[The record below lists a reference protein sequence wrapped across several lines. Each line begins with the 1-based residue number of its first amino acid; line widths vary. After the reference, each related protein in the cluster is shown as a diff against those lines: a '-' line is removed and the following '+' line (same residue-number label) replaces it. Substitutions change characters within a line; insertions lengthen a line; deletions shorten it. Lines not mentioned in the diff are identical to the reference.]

1 MRIDQVFPGLRR
13 DNLRGDFYGGVTA
26 AVVALPLA
34 LAFGV
39 ASGAGPIAG
48 LWGAI
53 LVGFFAALFG
63 GTPSQIS
70 GPTGPITVVMA
81 VIITDYAHDL
91 RLAFTVVMLA
101 GAMQILFGVL
111 KLGRYIAYVPFSV
124 VSGFM
129 SGIGLII
136 IIIQLAPMIGFTTSN
151 DGVVG
156 ALTDLPGL
164 VTDPVFHAVA
174 VGLMAL
180 AIGIFVPHRIRP
192 YAPPALLA
200 LIIGTLTALFFLQD
214 APVLGDIPS
223 GFPDPQIP
231 KISSSELGGM
241 LGSALILAT
250 LGSIDSLLTSLVA
263 DNVTRTHHNSD
274 RELVGQGIGN
284 MFAGFFGA
292 IPGAGATMRTVTNV
306 RAGGR
311 TSVSGVLHAMV
322 LLALVLG
329 LGPLAEDIPTAV
341 LAGILLKVGWDIID
355 WGYLRRVRRAP
366 RDETLVMLTVLVLT
380 VFVDLV
386 TAVGVGVI
394 MASLI
399 SARKLSWQQLSQ
411 LQLYPR
417 RVDAPAVVSSKSQIP
432 SALSESENDLLASAN
447 DEVLLLHMY
456 GPFTYGS
463 AKGMIQMLSGSGEGY
478 KSVVF
483 DFSEVPLIDGS
494 IAMAFEELLR
504 QALETDQNVVISG
517 LGGPAV
523 EILDRM
529 GVLDT
534 IPAEHRVSDRIAALK
549 LAIAKTKPA
558 TERSKH

>member
-274 RELVGQGIGN
+274 RELVGQGVGN

-417 RVDAPAVVSSKSQIP
+417 RVDAAAVVSSKSQIP

>member
-1 MRIDQVFPGLRR
+1 MQLSEIFPGVRR
-13 DNLRGDFYGGVTA
+13 GNLRGDLYGGVTA

-63 GTPSQIS
+63 GTPSQVS

-81 VIITDYAHDL
+81 VIITNYAHDL

-101 GAMQILFGVL
+101 GAIQILFGVL

-136 IIIQLAPMIGFTTSN
+136 IIIQLAPMIGFDTSK
-151 DGVVG
+151 DGVVT
-156 ALTDLPGL
+156 ALADFPDL
-164 VTDPVFHAVA
+164 VTDPVFHALA
-174 VGLMAL
+174 LGLLAL
-180 AIGIFVPHRIRP
+180 AISVFLPHRFRA
-192 YAPPALLA
+192 YAPPALVA
-200 LIIGTLTALFFLQD
+200 LIMGTLAALFLLD
-214 APVLGDIPS
+214 GAPVLGDIPS
-223 GFPDPQIP
+223 GLPEAQIP
-231 KISSSELGGM
+231 KITSGELGGM
-241 LGSALILAT
+241 LGSALILAI

-292 IPGAGATMRTVTNV
+292 IPGAGATMRTMINV

-311 TSVSGVLHAMV
+311 TSISGVLHALV

-329 LGPLAEDIPTAV
+329 LGPLAEDIPSAV

-380 VFVDLV
+380 VFVDLI

-399 SARKLSWQQLSQ
+399 AARKLSWQQLAQ
-411 LQLYPR
+411 LRLYPQQ
-417 RVDAPAVVSSKSQIP
+417 DSEAVSDTGGADH
-432 SALSESENDLLASAN
+432 ALTRAEQDLLESAN
-447 DEVLLLHMY
+447 GDVLLLHLN

-463 AKGMIQMLSGSGEGY
+463 AKGMVQLLTGTGDGY

-494 IAMAFEELLR
+494 IAMAVEELLH
-504 QALETDQNVVISG
+504 QAREAGRTVIVSG

-523 EILDRM
+523 DTLERM
-529 GVLDT
+529 GVLES
-534 IPAEHRVSDRIAALK
+534 IPSEHRVNNRTEALE
-549 LAIAKTKPA
+549 LAIEASKPV
-558 TERSKH
+558 

>member
-1 MRIDQVFPGLRR
+1 MQLSEIFPGIRS
-13 DNLRGDFYGGVTA
+13 DNLRGDLYGGVTA

-39 ASGAGPIAG
+39 ASGVGPIAG

-63 GTPSQIS
+63 GTPSQVS
-70 GPTGPITVVMA
+70 GPTGPVTLVMA

-101 GAMQILFGVL
+101 GAIQILFGVL

-136 IIIQLAPMIGFTTSN
+136 IIIQLAPMIGFDTSK
-151 DGVVG
+151 DGVVT
-156 ALTDLPGL
+156 ALADFPDL
-164 VTDPVFHAVA
+164 VTDPVFHALA
-174 VGLMAL
+174 LGLLAL
-180 AIGIFVPHRIRP
+180 AISVFLPHRFRA
-192 YAPPALLA
+192 YAPPALVA
-200 LIIGTLTALFFLQD
+200 LIMGTLAALFLLD
-214 APVLGDIPS
+214 GAPVLGDIPI
-223 GFPDPQIP
+223 GLPEAQIP
-231 KISSSELGGM
+231 KITSGELGGM
-241 LGSALILAT
+241 LGSALILAI
-250 LGSIDSLLTSLVA
+250 LCSIDSLLTSLVA

-292 IPGAGATMRTVTNV
+292 IPGAGATMRTITNV

-311 TSVSGVLHAMV
+311 TSISGVLHALV
-322 LLALVLG
+322 LLALVMG
-329 LGPLAEDIPTAV
+329 LGPLAEDIPSAV

-380 VFVDLV
+380 VFVDLI

-399 SARKLSWQQLSQ
+399 AARKLSWQQLAQ
-411 LQLYPR
+411 LRLYPQQ
-417 RVDAPAVVSSKSQIP
+417 DDEAVSDTGGADH
-432 SALSESENDLLASAN
+432 ALTRAEQDLLESAN
-447 DEVLLLHMY
+447 GDVLLLHLN

-463 AKGMIQMLSGSGEGY
+463 AKGMVQLLTGTGDGY

-494 IAMAFEELLR
+494 IAMAVEELLH
-504 QALETDQNVVISG
+504 QAREAGQTVIVSG

-523 EILDRM
+523 DMLERM
-529 GVLDT
+529 GVLES
-534 IPAEHRVSDRIAALK
+534 IPSEHQVNNRTEALE
-549 LAIAKTKPA
+549 LAIEASKPM
-558 TERSKH
+558 

>member
-1 MRIDQVFPGLRR
+1 MQLSEIFPGVRR
-13 DNLRGDFYGGVTA
+13 DNLRGDLYGGVTA

-63 GTPSQIS
+63 GTPSQVS

-81 VIITDYAHDL
+81 VIITNYAHDL

-101 GAMQILFGVL
+101 GAIQILFGVL

-136 IIIQLAPMIGFTTSN
+136 IIIQLAPMIGFDTSK
-151 DGVVG
+151 DGVVT
-156 ALTDLPGL
+156 ALADFPDL
-164 VTDPVFHAVA
+164 VTDPVFHALA
-174 VGLMAL
+174 LGLLAL
-180 AIGIFVPHRIRP
+180 AISVFLPHRFRA
-192 YAPPALLA
+192 YAPPALVA
-200 LIIGTLTALFFLQD
+200 LIMGTLAALFLLD
-214 APVLGDIPS
+214 GAPVLGDIPS
-223 GFPDPQIP
+223 GLPEAQIP
-231 KISSSELGGM
+231 KITSGELGGM
-241 LGSALILAT
+241 LGSALILAI

-292 IPGAGATMRTVTNV
+292 IPGAGATMRTMINV

-311 TSVSGVLHAMV
+311 TSISGVFHALV

-329 LGPLAEDIPTAV
+329 LGPLAEDIPSAV

-380 VFVDLV
+380 VFVDLI

-399 SARKLSWQQLSQ
+399 AARKLSWQQLAQ
-411 LQLYPR
+411 LRLYPQQ
-417 RVDAPAVVSSKSQIP
+417 DSEAVADTGGADH
-432 SALSESENDLLASAN
+432 ALTRAEQDLLESAN
-447 DEVLLLHMY
+447 GDVLLLHLN

-463 AKGMIQMLSGSGEGY
+463 AKGMVQLLTGTGDGY

-494 IAMAFEELLR
+494 IAMAVEELMH
-504 QALETDQNVVISG
+504 QAREAGQTVIVSG

-523 EILDRM
+523 DILERM
-529 GVLDT
+529 GVLES
-534 IPAEHRVSDRIAALK
+534 IPSEHRVNNRTEALE
-549 LAIAKTKPA
+549 LAIEA
-558 TERSKH
+558 SKSV

>member
-1 MRIDQVFPGLRR
+1 MQLSEIFPGIRS
-13 DNLRGDFYGGVTA
+13 DNLRGDLYGGVTA

-39 ASGAGPIAG
+39 ASGVGPIAG

-63 GTPSQIS
+63 GTPSQVS
-70 GPTGPITVVMA
+70 GPTGPVTLVMA

-101 GAMQILFGVL
+101 GAIQILFGVL

-136 IIIQLAPMIGFTTSN
+136 IIIQLAPMIGFDTSK
-151 DGVVG
+151 DGVVT
-156 ALTDLPGL
+156 ALADFPDL
-164 VTDPVFHAVA
+164 VTDPVFHALA
-174 VGLMAL
+174 LGLLAL
-180 AIGIFVPHRIRP
+180 AISVFLPHRFRA
-192 YAPPALLA
+192 YAPPALVA
-200 LIIGTLTALFFLQD
+200 LIMGTLAALFLLD
-214 APVLGDIPS
+214 GAPVLGDIPI
-223 GFPDPQIP
+223 GLPEAQIP
-231 KISSSELGGM
+231 KITSGELGGM
-241 LGSALILAT
+241 LGSALILAI

-263 DNVTRTHHNSD
+263 DNVTRAHHNSD

-292 IPGAGATMRTVTNV
+292 IPGAGATMRTITNV

-311 TSVSGVLHAMV
+311 TSISGVLHALV
-322 LLALVLG
+322 LLALVMG
-329 LGPLAEDIPTAV
+329 LGPLAEDIPSAV

-380 VFVDLV
+380 VFVDLI

-399 SARKLSWQQLSQ
+399 AARKLSWQQLAQ
-411 LQLYPR
+411 LRLYPQQ
-417 RVDAPAVVSSKSQIP
+417 DDEAVSDTGGADH
-432 SALSESENDLLASAN
+432 ALTRAEQDLLESAN
-447 DEVLLLHMY
+447 GDVLLLHLN

-463 AKGMIQMLSGSGEGY
+463 AKGMVQLLTGTGDGY

-494 IAMAFEELLR
+494 IAMAVEELLH
-504 QALETDQNVVISG
+504 QAREAGQTVIVSG

-523 EILDRM
+523 DMLERM
-529 GVLDT
+529 GVLES
-534 IPAEHRVSDRIAALK
+534 IPSEHQVNNRTEALE
-549 LAIAKTKPA
+549 LAIEASKPM
-558 TERSKH
+558 

>member
-1 MRIDQVFPGLRR
+1 MQLSEIFPGVRR
-13 DNLRGDFYGGVTA
+13 DNLRGDLYGGVTA

-63 GTPSQIS
+63 GTPSQVS

-81 VIITDYAHDL
+81 VIITNYAHDL

-101 GAMQILFGVL
+101 GAIQILFGVL

-136 IIIQLAPMIGFTTSN
+136 IIIQLAPMIGFDTSK
-151 DGVVG
+151 DGVVT
-156 ALTDLPGL
+156 ALADFPDL
-164 VTDPVFHAVA
+164 VTDPVFHALA
-174 VGLMAL
+174 LGLLAL
-180 AIGIFVPHRIRP
+180 AISVFLPHRFRA
-192 YAPPALLA
+192 YAPPALVA
-200 LIIGTLTALFFLQD
+200 LIMGTLAALFLLD
-214 APVLGDIPS
+214 GAPVLGDIPS
-223 GFPDPQIP
+223 GLPEAQIP
-231 KISSSELGGM
+231 KITSGELGGM
-241 LGSALILAT
+241 LGSALILAI

-292 IPGAGATMRTVTNV
+292 IPGAGATMRTMINV

-311 TSVSGVLHAMV
+311 TSISGVLHALV

-329 LGPLAEDIPTAV
+329 LGPLAEDIPSAV

-380 VFVDLV
+380 VFVDLI

-399 SARKLSWQQLSQ
+399 AARKLSWQQLAQ
-411 LQLYPR
+411 LRLYPQQ
-417 RVDAPAVVSSKSQIP
+417 DSEAVSDTGGADH
-432 SALSESENDLLASAN
+432 ALTRAEQDLLESAN
-447 DEVLLLHMY
+447 GDVLLLHLN

-463 AKGMIQMLSGSGEGY
+463 AKGMVQLLTGTGDGY

-494 IAMAFEELLR
+494 IAMAVEELMH
-504 QALETDQNVVISG
+504 QAREAGQTVIVSG

-523 EILDRM
+523 DILERM
-529 GVLDT
+529 GVLES
-534 IPAEHRVSDRIAALK
+534 IPSEHRVNNRTEALE
-549 LAIAKTKPA
+549 LAIEA
-558 TERSKH
+558 SKSV

>member
-1 MRIDQVFPGLRR
+1 MQLSEIFPGIRS
-13 DNLRGDFYGGVTA
+13 DNLRGDLYGGVTA

-39 ASGAGPIAG
+39 ASGVGPIAG

-63 GTPSQIS
+63 GTPSQVS
-70 GPTGPITVVMA
+70 GPTGPVTLVMA

-101 GAMQILFGVL
+101 GAIQILFGVL

-136 IIIQLAPMIGFTTSN
+136 IIIQLAPMIGFDTSK
-151 DGVVG
+151 DGVVT
-156 ALTDLPGL
+156 ALADFPDL
-164 VTDPVFHAVA
+164 VTDPVFHALA
-174 VGLMAL
+174 LGLLAL
-180 AIGIFVPHRIRP
+180 AISVFLPHRFRA
-192 YAPPALLA
+192 YAPPALVA
-200 LIIGTLTALFFLQD
+200 LIMGTLAALFLLD
-214 APVLGDIPS
+214 GAPVLGDIPI
-223 GFPDPQIP
+223 GLPEAQIP
-231 KISSSELGGM
+231 KITSGELGGM
-241 LGSALILAT
+241 LGSALILAI

-292 IPGAGATMRTVTNV
+292 IPGAGATMRTMINV

-311 TSVSGVLHAMV
+311 TSISGVLHALV

-329 LGPLAEDIPTAV
+329 LGPLAEDIPSAV

-380 VFVDLV
+380 VFVDLI

-399 SARKLSWQQLSQ
+399 AARKLSWQQLAQ
-411 LQLYPR
+411 LRLYPQQ
-417 RVDAPAVVSSKSQIP
+417 DDEAVSDTGGADH
-432 SALSESENDLLASAN
+432 ALTRAEQDLLESAN
-447 DEVLLLHMY
+447 GDVLLLHLN

-463 AKGMIQMLSGSGEGY
+463 AKGMVQLLTGTGDGY

-494 IAMAFEELLR
+494 IAMAVEELLH
-504 QALETDQNVVISG
+504 QAREAGQTVIVSG

-523 EILDRM
+523 DMLERM
-529 GVLDT
+529 GVLES
-534 IPAEHRVSDRIAALK
+534 IPSEHQVNNRTEALE
-549 LAIAKTKPA
+549 LAIEASKPM
-558 TERSKH
+558 

>member
-1 MRIDQVFPGLRR
+1 MQLSEIFPGVRR
-13 DNLRGDFYGGVTA
+13 DNLRGDLYGGVTA

-63 GTPSQIS
+63 GTPSQVS

-81 VIITDYAHDL
+81 VIITNYAHDL

-101 GAMQILFGVL
+101 GAIQILFGVL

-136 IIIQLAPMIGFTTSN
+136 IIIQLAPMIGFDTSK
-151 DGVVG
+151 DGVVT
-156 ALTDLPGL
+156 ALADFPDL
-164 VTDPVFHAVA
+164 VTDPVFHALA
-174 VGLMAL
+174 LGLLAL
-180 AIGIFVPHRIRP
+180 AISVFLPHRFRA
-192 YAPPALLA
+192 YAPPALVA
-200 LIIGTLTALFFLQD
+200 LIMGTLAALFLLD
-214 APVLGDIPS
+214 GAPVLGDIPS
-223 GFPDPQIP
+223 GLPEAQIP
-231 KISSSELGGM
+231 KITSGELGGM
-241 LGSALILAT
+241 LGSALILAI

-292 IPGAGATMRTVTNV
+292 IPGAGATMRTMINV

-311 TSVSGVLHAMV
+311 TSISGVFHALV

-329 LGPLAEDIPTAV
+329 LGPLAEDIPSAV

-380 VFVDLV
+380 VFVDLI

-399 SARKLSWQQLSQ
+399 AARKLSWQQLAQ
-411 LQLYPR
+411 LRLYPQQ
-417 RVDAPAVVSSKSQIP
+417 DSEAVSDTGGADQ
-432 SALSESENDLLASAN
+432 ALTRAEQDLLESAN
-447 DEVLLLHMY
+447 GDVLLLHLN

-463 AKGMIQMLSGSGEGY
+463 AKGMVQLLTGTGDGY

-494 IAMAFEELLR
+494 IAMAVEELMH
-504 QALETDQNVVISG
+504 QAREAGQTVIVSG

-523 EILDRM
+523 DILERM
-529 GVLDT
+529 GVLES
-534 IPAEHRVSDRIAALK
+534 IPSEHRVNNRTEALE
-549 LAIAKTKPA
+549 LAIKA
-558 TERSKH
+558 SQSV

>member
-1 MRIDQVFPGLRR
+1 MQLSEIFPGVRS
-13 DNLRGDFYGGVTA
+13 DNLRGDLYGGVTA

-39 ASGAGPIAG
+39 ASGVGPIAG

-63 GTPSQIS
+63 GTPSQVS
-70 GPTGPITVVMA
+70 GPTGPVTLVMA

-101 GAMQILFGVL
+101 GAIQILFGVL

-136 IIIQLAPMIGFTTSN
+136 IIIQLAPMIGFDTSK
-151 DGVVG
+151 DGVVT
-156 ALTDLPGL
+156 ALADFPDL
-164 VTDPVFHAVA
+164 VTDPVFHALA
-174 VGLMAL
+174 LGLLAL
-180 AIGIFVPHRIRP
+180 AISVFLPHRFRA
-192 YAPPALLA
+192 YAPPALVA
-200 LIIGTLTALFFLQD
+200 LIMGTLAALFLLD
-214 APVLGDIPS
+214 GAPVLGDIPI
-223 GFPDPQIP
+223 GLPEAQIP
-231 KISSSELGGM
+231 KITSGELGGM
-241 LGSALILAT
+241 LGSALILAI

-263 DNVTRTHHNSD
+263 DNVTRAHHNSD

-292 IPGAGATMRTVTNV
+292 IPGAGATMRTITNV

-311 TSVSGVLHAMV
+311 TSISGVLHALV
-322 LLALVLG
+322 LLALVMG
-329 LGPLAEDIPTAV
+329 LGPLAEDIPSAV

-380 VFVDLV
+380 VFVDLI

-399 SARKLSWQQLSQ
+399 AARKLSWQQLAQ
-411 LQLYPR
+411 LRLYPQQ
-417 RVDAPAVVSSKSQIP
+417 DDEAVSDTGGADH
-432 SALSESENDLLASAN
+432 ALTRAEQDLLESAN
-447 DEVLLLHMY
+447 GDVLLLHLN

-463 AKGMIQMLSGSGEGY
+463 AKGMVQLLTGTGDGY

-494 IAMAFEELLR
+494 IAMAVEELLH
-504 QALETDQNVVISG
+504 QAREAGQTVIVSG

-523 EILDRM
+523 DMLERM
-529 GVLDT
+529 GVLES
-534 IPAEHRVSDRIAALK
+534 IPSEHQVNNRTEALE
-549 LAIAKTKPA
+549 LAIEASKPV
-558 TERSKH
+558 

>member
-1 MRIDQVFPGLRR
+1 MQLSEIFPGVRR
-13 DNLRGDFYGGVTA
+13 GNLRGDLYGGVTA

-63 GTPSQIS
+63 GTPSQVS
-70 GPTGPITVVMA
+70 GPTGPVTLVMA

-101 GAMQILFGVL
+101 GAIQILFGVL

-136 IIIQLAPMIGFTTSN
+136 IIIQLAPMIGFDTSK
-151 DGVVG
+151 DGVVT
-156 ALTDLPGL
+156 ALADFPDL
-164 VTDPVFHAVA
+164 VTDPVFHALA
-174 VGLMAL
+174 LGLLAL
-180 AIGIFVPHRIRP
+180 AISVFLPHRFRA
-192 YAPPALLA
+192 YAPPALVA
-200 LIIGTLTALFFLQD
+200 LIMGTLAALFLLD
-214 APVLGDIPS
+214 GAPVLGDIPS
-223 GFPDPQIP
+223 GLPEAQIP
-231 KISSSELGGM
+231 KITSGELGGM
-241 LGSALILAT
+241 LGSALILAI

-292 IPGAGATMRTVTNV
+292 IPGAGATMRTMINV

-311 TSVSGVLHAMV
+311 TSISGVLHALV

-329 LGPLAEDIPTAV
+329 LGPLAEDIPSAV

-380 VFVDLV
+380 VFVDLI

-399 SARKLSWQQLSQ
+399 AARKLSWQQLAQ
-411 LQLYPR
+411 LRLYPQQ
-417 RVDAPAVVSSKSQIP
+417 DSEAVSDTGGADH
-432 SALSESENDLLASAN
+432 ALTRAEQDLLESAN
-447 DEVLLLHMY
+447 GDVLLLHLN

-463 AKGMIQMLSGSGEGY
+463 AKGMVQLLTGTGDGY

-494 IAMAFEELLR
+494 IAMAVEELLH
-504 QALETDQNVVISG
+504 QAREAGRTVIVSG

-523 EILDRM
+523 DTLERM
-529 GVLDT
+529 GVLES
-534 IPAEHRVSDRIAALK
+534 IPSEHRVNNRTEALE
-549 LAIAKTKPA
+549 LAIEASKPV
-558 TERSKH
+558 

>member
-1 MRIDQVFPGLRR
+1 MQLNQIFPGVQRG
-13 DNLRGDFYGGVTA
+13 NLRGDIYGGVTA

-39 ASGAGPIAG
+39 ASGAGAIAG

-63 GTPSQIS
+63 GTPSQVS
-70 GPTGPITVVMA
+70 GPTGPITIVMA
-81 VIITDYAHDL
+81 VIITQYAHDL

-101 GAMQILFGVL
+101 GAMQIAFGVL

-124 VSGFM
+124 ISGFM

-136 IIIQLAPMIGFTTSN
+136 IIIQLAPMIGFDTSK
-151 DGVVG
+151 DGVVA
-156 ALTDLPGL
+156 ALQDLPDL
-164 VTDPVFHAVA
+164 LNDPVFDAAA
-174 VGLMAL
+174 VGLLAL
-180 AIGIFVPHRIRP
+180 AISILLPRRLRT
-192 YAPPALLA
+192 YAPPPLVA
-200 LIIGTLTALFFLQD
+200 LIAGTFVALFFLNG
-214 APVLGDIPS
+214 APVLGDIPRGLPEAQMPTFTS
-223 GFPDPQIP
+223 GEF
-231 KISSSELGGM
+231 GGM
-241 LGSALILAT
+241 LSGALILAI

-274 RELVGQGIGN
+274 RELIGQGIGN

-292 IPGAGATMRTVTNV
+292 IPGAGATMRTMINV

-311 TSVSGVLHAMV
+311 TSLSGALHAVV

-329 LGPLAEDIPTAV
+329 LAPLAEDIPSAV

-355 WGYLRRVRRAP
+355 WKYLRRIRHAP
-366 RDETLVMLTVLVLT
+366 REETLVMLTVLGLT

-386 TAVGVGVI
+386 TAVAVGVI

-399 SARKLSWQQLSQ
+399 SARKLSWHQLSQ
-411 LQLYPR
+411 LHIHPR
-417 RVDAPAVVSSKSQIP
+417 GGAGSENAGSVVSLTQ
-432 SALSESENDLLASAN
+432 AEGDLLASAN
-447 DEVLLLHMY
+447 GEVLLLQLN

-463 AKGMIQMLSGSGEGY
+463 AKGMVQLLTGRGEGY

-483 DFSEVPLIDGS
+483 DFSGTPMIDGS
-494 IAMAFEELLR
+494 IAMAVEELLQ
-504 QALETDQNVVISG
+504 QARDEHQTVIISG

-523 EILDRM
+523 EMLERM
-529 GVLDT
+529 GVLESV
-534 IPAEHRVSDRIAALK
+534 PPKHRVSGRTEALE
-549 LAIAKTKPA
+549 LAIVAVTKS
-558 TERSKH
+558 TL

>member
-1 MRIDQVFPGLRR
+1 MQLSEIFPGIRS
-13 DNLRGDFYGGVTA
+13 DNLRGDLYGGVTA

-39 ASGAGPIAG
+39 ASGVGPIAG

-63 GTPSQIS
+63 GTPSQVS
-70 GPTGPITVVMA
+70 GPTGPVTLVMA

-101 GAMQILFGVL
+101 GAIQILFGVL

-136 IIIQLAPMIGFTTSN
+136 IIIQLAPMIGFDTSK
-151 DGVVG
+151 DGVVT
-156 ALTDLPGL
+156 ALADFPDL
-164 VTDPVFHAVA
+164 VTDPVFHALA
-174 VGLMAL
+174 LGLLAL
-180 AIGIFVPHRIRP
+180 AISVFLPHRFRA
-192 YAPPALLA
+192 YAPPALVA
-200 LIIGTLTALFFLQD
+200 LIMGTLAALFLLD
-214 APVLGDIPS
+214 GAPVLGDIPI
-223 GFPDPQIP
+223 GLPEAQIP
-231 KISSSELGGM
+231 KITSGELGGM
-241 LGSALILAT
+241 LGSALILAI
-250 LGSIDSLLTSLVA
+250 LCSIDSLLTSLVA

-292 IPGAGATMRTVTNV
+292 IPGAGATMRTITNV

-311 TSVSGVLHAMV
+311 TSISGVLHALV
-322 LLALVLG
+322 LLALVMG
-329 LGPLAEDIPTAV
+329 LGPLAEDIPSAV

-380 VFVDLV
+380 VFVDLI

-399 SARKLSWQQLSQ
+399 AARKLSWQQLAQ
-411 LQLYPR
+411 LRLYPQQ
-417 RVDAPAVVSSKSQIP
+417 DDEAVSDTGGADH
-432 SALSESENDLLASAN
+432 ALTRAEQDLLESAN
-447 DEVLLLHMY
+447 GDVLLLHLN

-463 AKGMIQMLSGSGEGY
+463 AKGMVQLLTGTGDGY

-494 IAMAFEELLR
+494 IAMAVEELLH
-504 QALETDQNVVISG
+504 QAREAGQTVIVSG

-523 EILDRM
+523 DMLERM
-529 GVLDT
+529 GVLES
-534 IPAEHRVSDRIAALK
+534 IPSEHQVNNRTEALK
-549 LAIAKTKPA
+549 LAIEASKPM
-558 TERSKH
+558 

>member
-1 MRIDQVFPGLRR
+1 MQLSEIFPGIRS
-13 DNLRGDFYGGVTA
+13 DNLRGDLYGGVTA

-39 ASGAGPIAG
+39 ASGVGPIAG

-63 GTPSQIS
+63 GTPSQVS
-70 GPTGPITVVMA
+70 GPTGPVTLVMA

-101 GAMQILFGVL
+101 GAIQILFGVL

-136 IIIQLAPMIGFTTSN
+136 IIIQLAPMIGFDTSK
-151 DGVVG
+151 DGVVT
-156 ALTDLPGL
+156 ALADFPDL
-164 VTDPVFHAVA
+164 VTDPVFHALA
-174 VGLMAL
+174 LGLLAL
-180 AIGIFVPHRIRP
+180 AISVFLPHRFRA
-192 YAPPALLA
+192 YAPPALVA
-200 LIIGTLTALFFLQD
+200 LIMGTLAALFLLD
-214 APVLGDIPS
+214 GAPVLGDIPI
-223 GFPDPQIP
+223 GLPEAQIP
-231 KISSSELGGM
+231 KITSGELGGM
-241 LGSALILAT
+241 LGSALILAI

-292 IPGAGATMRTVTNV
+292 IPGAGATMRTITNV

-311 TSVSGVLHAMV
+311 TSISGVLHALV
-322 LLALVLG
+322 LLALVMG
-329 LGPLAEDIPTAV
+329 LGPLAEDIPSAV

-380 VFVDLV
+380 VFVDLI

-399 SARKLSWQQLSQ
+399 AARKLSWQQLAQ
-411 LQLYPR
+411 LRLYPQQ
-417 RVDAPAVVSSKSQIP
+417 DDEAVSDTGGADH
-432 SALSESENDLLASAN
+432 ALTRAEQDLLESAN
-447 DEVLLLHMY
+447 GDVLLLHLN

-463 AKGMIQMLSGSGEGY
+463 AKGMVQLLTGTGDGY

-494 IAMAFEELLR
+494 IAMAVEELLH
-504 QALETDQNVVISG
+504 QAREAGQTVIVSG

-523 EILDRM
+523 DMLERM
-529 GVLDT
+529 GVLES
-534 IPAEHRVSDRIAALK
+534 IPSEHQVNNRTKALE
-549 LAIAKTKPA
+549 LAIKASKPV
-558 TERSKH
+558 

>member
-1 MRIDQVFPGLRR
+1 MRIDQVLPGLRR

-274 RELVGQGIGN
+274 RELVGQGVGN

-417 RVDAPAVVSSKSQIP
+417 RVDAAAVASSKSQIP

>member
-1 MRIDQVFPGLRR
+1 MQLSEIFPGVRR
-13 DNLRGDFYGGVTA
+13 DNLRGDLYGGVTA

-63 GTPSQIS
+63 GTPSQVS

-81 VIITDYAHDL
+81 VIITNYAHDL

-101 GAMQILFGVL
+101 GAIQILFGVL

-136 IIIQLAPMIGFTTSN
+136 IIIQLAPMIGFDTSK
-151 DGVVG
+151 DGVVT
-156 ALTDLPGL
+156 ALADFPDL
-164 VTDPVFHAVA
+164 VTDPVFHALA
-174 VGLMAL
+174 LGLLAL
-180 AIGIFVPHRIRP
+180 AISVFLPHRFRA
-192 YAPPALLA
+192 YAPPALVA
-200 LIIGTLTALFFLQD
+200 LIMGTLAALFLLD
-214 APVLGDIPS
+214 GAPVLGDIPS
-223 GFPDPQIP
+223 GLPEAQIP
-231 KISSSELGGM
+231 KITSGELGGM
-241 LGSALILAT
+241 LGSALILAI

-292 IPGAGATMRTVTNV
+292 IPGAGATMRTMINV

-311 TSVSGVLHAMV
+311 TSISGVLHALV

-329 LGPLAEDIPTAV
+329 LGPLAEDIPSAV

-380 VFVDLV
+380 VFVDLI

-399 SARKLSWQQLSQ
+399 AARKLSWQQLAQ
-411 LQLYPR
+411 LRLYPQQ
-417 RVDAPAVVSSKSQIP
+417 DSEAVSDTGGADH
-432 SALSESENDLLASAN
+432 ALTRAEQDLLESAN
-447 DEVLLLHMY
+447 GDVLLLHLN

-463 AKGMIQMLSGSGEGY
+463 AKGMVQLLTGTGDGY

-494 IAMAFEELLR
+494 IAMAVEELLH
-504 QALETDQNVVISG
+504 QAREAGRTVIVSG

-523 EILDRM
+523 DTLERM
-529 GVLDT
+529 GVLES
-534 IPAEHRVSDRIAALK
+534 IPSEHRVNNRTVALE
-549 LAIAKTKPA
+549 LAIEA
-558 TERSKH
+558 SKLV

>member
-1 MRIDQVFPGLRR
+1 MQLSEIFPGIRS
-13 DNLRGDFYGGVTA
+13 DNLRGDLYGGVTA

-39 ASGAGPIAG
+39 ASGVGPIAG

-63 GTPSQIS
+63 GTPSQVS
-70 GPTGPITVVMA
+70 GPTGPVTLVMA

-101 GAMQILFGVL
+101 GAIQILFGVL

-136 IIIQLAPMIGFTTSN
+136 IIIQLAPMIGFDTSK
-151 DGVVG
+151 DGVVT
-156 ALTDLPGL
+156 ALADFPDL
-164 VTDPVFHAVA
+164 VTDPVFHALA
-174 VGLMAL
+174 LGLLAL
-180 AIGIFVPHRIRP
+180 AISVFLPHRFRA
-192 YAPPALLA
+192 YAPPALVA
-200 LIIGTLTALFFLQD
+200 LIMGTLAALFLLD
-214 APVLGDIPS
+214 GAPVLGDIPI
-223 GFPDPQIP
+223 GLPEAQIP
-231 KISSSELGGM
+231 KITSGELGGM
-241 LGSALILAT
+241 LGSALILAI

-292 IPGAGATMRTVTNV
+292 IPGAGATMRTMINV

-311 TSVSGVLHAMV
+311 TSISGVLHALV
-322 LLALVLG
+322 LLALVMG
-329 LGPLAEDIPTAV
+329 LGPLAEDIPSAV

-380 VFVDLV
+380 VFVDLI

-399 SARKLSWQQLSQ
+399 AARKLSWQQLAQ
-411 LQLYPR
+411 LRLYPQQ
-417 RVDAPAVVSSKSQIP
+417 DDEAVSDTGGADH
-432 SALSESENDLLASAN
+432 ALTRAEQDLLESAN
-447 DEVLLLHMY
+447 GDVLLLHLN

-463 AKGMIQMLSGSGEGY
+463 AKGMVQLLTGTGDGY

-494 IAMAFEELLR
+494 IAMAVEELLH
-504 QALETDQNVVISG
+504 QAREAGQTVIVSG

-523 EILDRM
+523 DMLERM
-529 GVLDT
+529 GVLES
-534 IPAEHRVSDRIAALK
+534 IPSEHQVNTRTEALE
-549 LAIAKTKPA
+549 LAIEASKPV
-558 TERSKH
+558 

>member
-1 MRIDQVFPGLRR
+1 MQLSEIFPGVRR
-13 DNLRGDFYGGVTA
+13 DNLRGDLYGGVTA

-63 GTPSQIS
+63 GTPSQVS

-81 VIITDYAHDL
+81 VIITNYAHDL

-101 GAMQILFGVL
+101 GAIQILFGVL

-136 IIIQLAPMIGFTTSN
+136 IIIQLAPMIGFDTSK
-151 DGVVG
+151 DGVVT
-156 ALTDLPGL
+156 ALADFPDL
-164 VTDPVFHAVA
+164 VTDPVFHALA
-174 VGLMAL
+174 LGLLAL
-180 AIGIFVPHRIRP
+180 AISVFLPHRFRA
-192 YAPPALLA
+192 YAPPALVA
-200 LIIGTLTALFFLQD
+200 LIMGTLAALFLLD
-214 APVLGDIPS
+214 GAPVLGDIPS
-223 GFPDPQIP
+223 GLPEAQIP
-231 KISSSELGGM
+231 KITSGELGGM
-241 LGSALILAT
+241 LGSALILAI

-292 IPGAGATMRTVTNV
+292 IPGAGATMRTMINV

-311 TSVSGVLHAMV
+311 TSISGVLHALV

-329 LGPLAEDIPTAV
+329 LGPLAEDIPSAV

-380 VFVDLV
+380 VFVDLI

-399 SARKLSWQQLSQ
+399 AARKLSWQQLAQ
-411 LQLYPR
+411 LRLYPQQ
-417 RVDAPAVVSSKSQIP
+417 DSEAVSDTGGADH
-432 SALSESENDLLASAN
+432 ALTRAEQDLLESAN
-447 DEVLLLHMY
+447 GDVLLLHLN

-463 AKGMIQMLSGSGEGY
+463 AKGMVQLLTGTGDGY

-494 IAMAFEELLR
+494 IAMAVEELLHQSR
-504 QALETDQNVVISG
+504 EAGRTVIVSG

-523 EILDRM
+523 DTLERM
-529 GVLDT
+529 GVLES
-534 IPAEHRVSDRIAALK
+534 IPSEHRVNNRTEALE
-549 LAIAKTKPA
+549 LAIEASKPV
-558 TERSKH
+558 

>member
-1 MRIDQVFPGLRR
+1 MQLSEIFPGVRR
-13 DNLRGDFYGGVTA
+13 GNLRGDLYGGVTA

-63 GTPSQIS
+63 GTPSQVS

-81 VIITDYAHDL
+81 VIITNYAHDL

-101 GAMQILFGVL
+101 GAIQILFGVL

-136 IIIQLAPMIGFTTSN
+136 IIIQLAPMIGFDTSK
-151 DGVVG
+151 DGVVT
-156 ALTDLPGL
+156 ALADFPDL
-164 VTDPVFHAVA
+164 VTDPVFHALA
-174 VGLMAL
+174 LGLLAL
-180 AIGIFVPHRIRP
+180 AISVFLPHRFRA
-192 YAPPALLA
+192 YAPPALVA
-200 LIIGTLTALFFLQD
+200 LIMGTLAALFLLD
-214 APVLGDIPS
+214 GAPVLGDIPS
-223 GFPDPQIP
+223 GLPEAQIP
-231 KISSSELGGM
+231 KITSGELGGM
-241 LGSALILAT
+241 LGSALILAI

-292 IPGAGATMRTVTNV
+292 IPGAGATMRTMINV

-311 TSVSGVLHAMV
+311 TSISGVFHALV

-329 LGPLAEDIPTAV
+329 LGPLAEDIPSAV

-380 VFVDLV
+380 VFVDLI

-399 SARKLSWQQLSQ
+399 AARKLSWQQLAQ
-411 LQLYPR
+411 LRLYPQQ
-417 RVDAPAVVSSKSQIP
+417 DSEAVSDTGGADH
-432 SALSESENDLLASAN
+432 ALTRAEQDLLESAN
-447 DEVLLLHMY
+447 GDVLLLHLN

-463 AKGMIQMLSGSGEGY
+463 AKGMVQLLTGTGDGY

-494 IAMAFEELLR
+494 IAMAVEELMH
-504 QALETDQNVVISG
+504 QAREAGQTVIVSG

-523 EILDRM
+523 DILERM
-529 GVLDT
+529 GVLES
-534 IPAEHRVSDRIAALK
+534 IPSEHRVNNRTEALE
-549 LAIAKTKPA
+549 LAIEASKPV
-558 TERSKH
+558 

>member
-1 MRIDQVFPGLRR
+1 MQLSEIFPGIRS
-13 DNLRGDFYGGVTA
+13 DNLRGDLYGGVTA

-39 ASGAGPIAG
+39 ASGVGPIAG

-63 GTPSQIS
+63 GTPSQVS
-70 GPTGPITVVMA
+70 GPTGPVTLVMA

-101 GAMQILFGVL
+101 GAIQILFGVL

-136 IIIQLAPMIGFTTSN
+136 IIIQLAPMIGFDTSK
-151 DGVVG
+151 DGVVT
-156 ALTDLPGL
+156 ALADFPDL
-164 VTDPVFHAVA
+164 VTDPVFHALA
-174 VGLMAL
+174 LGLLAL
-180 AIGIFVPHRIRP
+180 AISVFLPHRFRA
-192 YAPPALLA
+192 YAPPALVA
-200 LIIGTLTALFFLQD
+200 LIMGTLAALFLLD
-214 APVLGDIPS
+214 GAPVLGDIPI
-223 GFPDPQIP
+223 GLPEAQIP
-231 KISSSELGGM
+231 KITSGELGGM
-241 LGSALILAT
+241 LGSALILAI

-292 IPGAGATMRTVTNV
+292 IPGAGATMRTITNV

-311 TSVSGVLHAMV
+311 TSISGVLHALV
-322 LLALVLG
+322 LLALVMG
-329 LGPLAEDIPTAV
+329 LGPLAEDIPSAV

-380 VFVDLV
+380 VFVDLI

-399 SARKLSWQQLSQ
+399 AARKLSWQQLAQ
-411 LQLYPR
+411 LRLYPQQ
-417 RVDAPAVVSSKSQIP
+417 DDEAVSDTGGADH
-432 SALSESENDLLASAN
+432 ALTRAEQDLLESAN
-447 DEVLLLHMY
+447 GDVLLLHLN

-463 AKGMIQMLSGSGEGY
+463 AKGMVQLLTGTGDGY

-494 IAMAFEELLR
+494 IAMAVEELLH
-504 QALETDQNVVISG
+504 QAREAGQTVIVSG

-523 EILDRM
+523 DMLERM
-529 GVLDT
+529 GVLES
-534 IPAEHRVSDRIAALK
+534 IPSEHQVNNRTEALE
-549 LAIAKTKPA
+549 LAIEASKPM
-558 TERSKH
+558 

>member
-1 MRIDQVFPGLRR
+1 
-13 DNLRGDFYGGVTA
+13 
-26 AVVALPLA
+26 
-34 LAFGV
+34 
-39 ASGAGPIAG
+39 
-48 LWGAI
+48 
-53 LVGFFAALFG
+53 
-63 GTPSQIS
+63 
-70 GPTGPITVVMA
+70 MA

-200 LIIGTLTALFFLQD
+200 LIIGTLAALFFLQD

-274 RELVGQGIGN
+274 RELVGQGVGN

-292 IPGAGATMRTVTNV
+292 CLLY
-306 RAGGR
+306 
-311 TSVSGVLHAMV
+311 TSPS
-322 LLALVLG
+322 
-329 LGPLAEDIPTAV
+329 
-341 LAGILLKVGWDIID
+341 
-355 WGYLRRVRRAP
+355 P
-366 RDETLVMLTVLVLT
+366 RD
-380 VFVDLV
+380 
-386 TAVGVGVI
+386 
-394 MASLI
+394 
-399 SARKLSWQQLSQ
+399 
-411 LQLYPR
+411 
-417 RVDAPAVVSSKSQIP
+417 
-432 SALSESENDLLASAN
+432 
-447 DEVLLLHMY
+447 
-456 GPFTYGS
+456 
-463 AKGMIQMLSGSGEGY
+463 
-478 KSVVF
+478 
-483 DFSEVPLIDGS
+483 
-494 IAMAFEELLR
+494 
-504 QALETDQNVVISG
+504 
-517 LGGPAV
+517 
-523 EILDRM
+523 
-529 GVLDT
+529 
-534 IPAEHRVSDRIAALK
+534 
-549 LAIAKTKPA
+549 
-558 TERSKH
+558 

>member
-1 MRIDQVFPGLRR
+1 MQLSEIFPGIRS
-13 DNLRGDFYGGVTA
+13 DNLRGDLYGGVTA

-39 ASGAGPIAG
+39 ASGVGPIAG

-63 GTPSQIS
+63 GTPSQVS
-70 GPTGPITVVMA
+70 GPTGPVTLVMA

-101 GAMQILFGVL
+101 GAIQILFGVL

-136 IIIQLAPMIGFTTSN
+136 IIIQLAPMIGFDTSK
-151 DGVVG
+151 DGVVT
-156 ALTDLPGL
+156 ALADFPDL
-164 VTDPVFHAVA
+164 VTDPVFHALA
-174 VGLMAL
+174 LGLLAL
-180 AIGIFVPHRIRP
+180 AISVFLPHRFRA
-192 YAPPALLA
+192 YAPPALVA
-200 LIIGTLTALFFLQD
+200 LIMGTLAALFLLD
-214 APVLGDIPS
+214 GAPVLGDIPI
-223 GFPDPQIP
+223 GLPEAQIP
-231 KISSSELGGM
+231 KITSGELGGM
-241 LGSALILAT
+241 LGSALILAI

-292 IPGAGATMRTVTNV
+292 IPGAGATMRTITNV

-311 TSVSGVLHAMV
+311 TSISGVLHALV
-322 LLALVLG
+322 LLALVMG
-329 LGPLAEDIPTAV
+329 LGPLAEDIPSAV

-380 VFVDLV
+380 VFVDLI

-399 SARKLSWQQLSQ
+399 AARKLSWQQLAQ
-411 LQLYPR
+411 LRLYPQQ
-417 RVDAPAVVSSKSQIP
+417 DDEAVSDTGGADH
-432 SALSESENDLLASAN
+432 ALTRAEQDLLESAN
-447 DEVLLLHMY
+447 GDVLLLHLN

-463 AKGMIQMLSGSGEGY
+463 AKGMVQLLTGTGDGY

-494 IAMAFEELLR
+494 IAMAVEELLH
-504 QALETDQNVVISG
+504 QAREAGQTVIVSG

-523 EILDRM
+523 DMLERM
-529 GVLDT
+529 GVLES
-534 IPAEHRVSDRIAALK
+534 IPSEHLVNNRTEALE
-549 LAIAKTKPA
+549 LAIEASKPV
-558 TERSKH
+558 

>member
-180 AIGIFVPHRIRP
+180 AIGIFVPYRIRP

-274 RELVGQGIGN
+274 RELVGQGVGN

>member
-1 MRIDQVFPGLRR
+1 MQLSEIFPGIRS
-13 DNLRGDFYGGVTA
+13 DNLRGDLYGGVTA

-39 ASGAGPIAG
+39 ASGVGPIAG

-63 GTPSQIS
+63 GTPSQVS
-70 GPTGPITVVMA
+70 GPTGPVTLVMA

-101 GAMQILFGVL
+101 GAIQILFGVL

-136 IIIQLAPMIGFTTSN
+136 IIIQLAPMIGFDTSK
-151 DGVVG
+151 DGVVT
-156 ALTDLPGL
+156 ALADFPDL
-164 VTDPVFHAVA
+164 VTDPVFHALA
-174 VGLMAL
+174 LGLLAL
-180 AIGIFVPHRIRP
+180 AISVFLPHRFRA
-192 YAPPALLA
+192 YAPPALVA
-200 LIIGTLTALFFLQD
+200 LIMGTLAALFLLD
-214 APVLGDIPS
+214 GAPVLGDIPI
-223 GFPDPQIP
+223 GLPEAQIP
-231 KISSSELGGM
+231 KITSGELGGM
-241 LGSALILAT
+241 LGSALILAI
-250 LGSIDSLLTSLVA
+250 LCSIDSLLTSLVA
-263 DNVTRTHHNSD
+263 DNVTRAHHNSD

-292 IPGAGATMRTVTNV
+292 IPGAGATMRTITNV

-311 TSVSGVLHAMV
+311 TSISGVLHALV
-322 LLALVLG
+322 LLALVMG
-329 LGPLAEDIPTAV
+329 LGPLAEDIPSAV

-380 VFVDLV
+380 VFVDLI

-399 SARKLSWQQLSQ
+399 AARKLSWQQLAQ
-411 LQLYPR
+411 LRLYPQQ
-417 RVDAPAVVSSKSQIP
+417 DDEAVSDTGGADH
-432 SALSESENDLLASAN
+432 ALTRAEQDLLESAN
-447 DEVLLLHMY
+447 GDVLLLHLN

-463 AKGMIQMLSGSGEGY
+463 AKGMVQLLTGTGDGY

-494 IAMAFEELLR
+494 IAMAVEELLH
-504 QALETDQNVVISG
+504 QAREAGQTVIVSG

-523 EILDRM
+523 DMLERM
-529 GVLDT
+529 GVLES
-534 IPAEHRVSDRIAALK
+534 IPSEHQVNNRTEALK
-549 LAIAKTKPA
+549 LAIEASKPM
-558 TERSKH
+558 

>member
-1 MRIDQVFPGLRR
+1 MQLSEVFPGVRR
-13 DNLRGDFYGGVTA
+13 DNLRGDLYGGVTA

-63 GTPSQIS
+63 GTPSQVS

-91 RLAFTVVMLA
+91 RLAFTVVMMA
-101 GAMQILFGVL
+101 GALQILFGVL

-136 IIIQLAPMIGFTTSN
+136 IIIQLAPMIGFDTSK
-151 DGVVG
+151 DGVVT
-156 ALTDLPGL
+156 ALADLPDL
-164 VTDPVFHAVA
+164 VTDPVFHALA
-174 VGLMAL
+174 VGLLAL
-180 AIGIFVPHRIRP
+180 AISVFLPHRIRP
-192 YAPPALLA
+192 YAPPALVA
-200 LIIGTLTALFFLQD
+200 LIVGTLAALFLLGD

-223 GFPDPQIP
+223 GLPEAQFP
-231 KISSSELGGM
+231 KITSTELGGM
-241 LGSALILAT
+241 LGSALILAI

-292 IPGAGATMRTVTNV
+292 IPGAGATMRTMVNV

-311 TSVSGVLHAMV
+311 TSISGALHAVV

-329 LGPLAEDIPTAV
+329 LGPLAEDIPAAV

-355 WGYLRRVRRAP
+355 WGYLRRVRHAP

-380 VFVDLV
+380 AFVDLV

-411 LQLYPR
+411 LRLYPQR
-417 RVDAPAVVSSKSQIP
+417 ADDEATSDVRHPGYSLTQA
-432 SALSESENDLLASAN
+432 ENDLLASAN
-447 DEVLLLHMY
+447 GDVLLLLLN

-463 AKGMIQMLSGSGEGY
+463 AKGMVQLLTGSGEGY

-494 IAMAFEELLR
+494 IAMAVEELLH
-504 QALETDQNVVISG
+504 QAREAEQTVVISG

-523 EILDRM
+523 EVLESM
-529 GVLDT
+529 GVLES
-534 IPAEHRVSDRIAALK
+534 IPPEHRVADRTAALE
-549 LAIAKTKPA
+549 LAIAAAKP
-558 TERSKH
+558 SP

>member
-1 MRIDQVFPGLRR
+1 MQLSEIFPGIRS
-13 DNLRGDFYGGVTA
+13 DNLRGDLYGGVTA

-39 ASGAGPIAG
+39 ASGVGPIAG

-63 GTPSQIS
+63 GTPSQVS
-70 GPTGPITVVMA
+70 GPTGPVTLVMA

-101 GAMQILFGVL
+101 GAIQILFGVL

-136 IIIQLAPMIGFTTSN
+136 IIIQLAPMIGFDTSK
-151 DGVVG
+151 DGVVT
-156 ALTDLPGL
+156 ALADFPDL
-164 VTDPVFHAVA
+164 VTDPVFHALA
-174 VGLMAL
+174 LGLLAL
-180 AIGIFVPHRIRP
+180 AISVFLPHRFRA
-192 YAPPALLA
+192 YAPPALVA
-200 LIIGTLTALFFLQD
+200 LIMGTLAALFLLD
-214 APVLGDIPS
+214 GAPVLGDIPI
-223 GFPDPQIP
+223 GLPEAQIP
-231 KISSSELGGM
+231 KITSGELGGM
-241 LGSALILAT
+241 LGSALILAI

-292 IPGAGATMRTVTNV
+292 IPGAGATMRTMINV

-311 TSVSGVLHAMV
+311 TSISGVLHALV
-322 LLALVLG
+322 LLALVMG
-329 LGPLAEDIPTAV
+329 LGPLAEDIPSAV

-380 VFVDLV
+380 VFVDLI

-399 SARKLSWQQLSQ
+399 AARKLSWQQLAQ
-411 LQLYPR
+411 LRLYPQQ
-417 RVDAPAVVSSKSQIP
+417 DDEAVSDTGGADH
-432 SALSESENDLLASAN
+432 ALTRAEQDLLESAN
-447 DEVLLLHMY
+447 GDVLLLHLN

-463 AKGMIQMLSGSGEGY
+463 AKGMVQLLTGTGDGY

-494 IAMAFEELLR
+494 IAMAVEELLH
-504 QALETDQNVVISG
+504 QAREAGQTVIVSG

-523 EILDRM
+523 DMLERM
-529 GVLDT
+529 GVLES
-534 IPAEHRVSDRIAALK
+534 IPSEHQVNNRTEALE
-549 LAIAKTKPA
+549 LAIEASKPM
-558 TERSKH
+558 

>member
-1 MRIDQVFPGLRR
+1 MQLSEIFPGVRR
-13 DNLRGDFYGGVTA
+13 DNLRGDLYGGVTA

-63 GTPSQIS
+63 GTPSQVS
-70 GPTGPITVVMA
+70 GPTGPITIVMA

-101 GAMQILFGVL
+101 GAIQILFGVL

-136 IIIQLAPMIGFTTSN
+136 IIIQLAPMIGFDTSK
-151 DGVVG
+151 DGVVT
-156 ALTDLPGL
+156 ALADFPDL
-164 VTDPVFHAVA
+164 VTDPVFHALA
-174 VGLMAL
+174 LGLLAL
-180 AIGIFVPHRIRP
+180 AISVFLPHRFRA
-192 YAPPALLA
+192 YAPPALVA
-200 LIIGTLTALFFLQD
+200 LIMGTLAAVFLLD
-214 APVLGDIPS
+214 GAPVLGDIPS
-223 GFPDPQIP
+223 GLPEAQIP
-231 KISSSELGGM
+231 KITSGELGGM
-241 LGSALILAT
+241 LGSALILAI

-292 IPGAGATMRTVTNV
+292 IPGAGATMRTMINV

-311 TSVSGVLHAMV
+311 TSISGVLHALV

-329 LGPLAEDIPTAV
+329 LGPLAEDIPSAV

-380 VFVDLV
+380 VFVDLI

-399 SARKLSWQQLSQ
+399 AARKLSWQQLAQ
-411 LQLYPR
+411 LRLYPQQ
-417 RVDAPAVVSSKSQIP
+417 DSEAVSDTGGADH
-432 SALSESENDLLASAN
+432 ALTRAEQDLLESAN
-447 DEVLLLHMY
+447 GDVLLLHLN

-463 AKGMIQMLSGSGEGY
+463 AKGMVQLLTGTGDGY

-494 IAMAFEELLR
+494 IAMAVEELLH
-504 QALETDQNVVISG
+504 QAREAGRTVIVSG

-523 EILDRM
+523 DTLERM
-529 GVLDT
+529 GVLES
-534 IPAEHRVSDRIAALK
+534 IPSEHRVNNRTEALE
-549 LAIAKTKPA
+549 LAIEASKPV
-558 TERSKH
+558 

>member
-1 MRIDQVFPGLRR
+1 MQLSEIFPGVRR
-13 DNLRGDFYGGVTA
+13 DNLRGDLYGGVTA

-63 GTPSQIS
+63 GTPSQVS

-81 VIITDYAHDL
+81 VIITNYAHDL

-101 GAMQILFGVL
+101 GAIQILFGVL

-136 IIIQLAPMIGFTTSN
+136 IIIQLAPMIGFDTSK
-151 DGVVG
+151 DGVVT
-156 ALTDLPGL
+156 ALADFPDL
-164 VTDPVFHAVA
+164 VTDPVFHALA
-174 VGLMAL
+174 LGLLAL
-180 AIGIFVPHRIRP
+180 AISVFLPHRFRA
-192 YAPPALLA
+192 YAPPALVA
-200 LIIGTLTALFFLQD
+200 LIMGTLAALFLLD
-214 APVLGDIPS
+214 GAPVLGDIPS
-223 GFPDPQIP
+223 GLPEAQIP
-231 KISSSELGGM
+231 KITSGELGGM
-241 LGSALILAT
+241 LGSALILAI

-292 IPGAGATMRTVTNV
+292 IPGAGATMRTMINV

-311 TSVSGVLHAMV
+311 TSISGVLHALV

-329 LGPLAEDIPTAV
+329 LGPLAEDIPSAV

-380 VFVDLV
+380 VFVDLI

-399 SARKLSWQQLSQ
+399 AARKLSWQQLAQ
-411 LQLYPR
+411 LRLYPQQ
-417 RVDAPAVVSSKSQIP
+417 DSEAVSDTGGADH
-432 SALSESENDLLASAN
+432 ALTRAEQDLLESAN
-447 DEVLLLHMY
+447 GDVLLLHLN

-463 AKGMIQMLSGSGEGY
+463 AKGMVQLLTGTGDGY

-494 IAMAFEELLR
+494 IAMAVEELLH
-504 QALETDQNVVISG
+504 QAREAGRTVIVSG

-523 EILDRM
+523 DTLERM
-529 GVLDT
+529 GVLES
-534 IPAEHRVSDRIAALK
+534 IPSEHRVNNRTEALE
-549 LAIAKTKPA
+549 LAIEASKPV
-558 TERSKH
+558 

>member
-1 MRIDQVFPGLRR
+1 MQLSEIFPGVRS
-13 DNLRGDFYGGVTA
+13 DNLRGDLYGGVTA

-39 ASGAGPIAG
+39 ASGVGPIAG

-63 GTPSQIS
+63 GTPSQVS
-70 GPTGPITVVMA
+70 GPTGPVTLVMA

-101 GAMQILFGVL
+101 GAIQILFGVL

-136 IIIQLAPMIGFTTSN
+136 IIIQLAPMIGFDTSK
-151 DGVVG
+151 DGVVT
-156 ALTDLPGL
+156 ALADFPDL
-164 VTDPVFHAVA
+164 VTDPVFHALA
-174 VGLMAL
+174 LGLLAL
-180 AIGIFVPHRIRP
+180 AISVFLPHRFRA
-192 YAPPALLA
+192 YAPPALVA
-200 LIIGTLTALFFLQD
+200 LIMGTLAALFLLD
-214 APVLGDIPS
+214 GAPVLGDIPI
-223 GFPDPQIP
+223 GLPEAQIP
-231 KISSSELGGM
+231 KITSGELGGM
-241 LGSALILAT
+241 LGSALILAI

-292 IPGAGATMRTVTNV
+292 IPGAGATMRTITNV

-311 TSVSGVLHAMV
+311 TSISGVLHALV
-322 LLALVLG
+322 LLALVMG
-329 LGPLAEDIPTAV
+329 LGPLAEDIPSAV

-380 VFVDLV
+380 VFVDLI

-399 SARKLSWQQLSQ
+399 AARKLSWQQLAQ
-411 LQLYPR
+411 LRLYPQQ
-417 RVDAPAVVSSKSQIP
+417 DDEAVSDTGGADH
-432 SALSESENDLLASAN
+432 ALTRAEQDLLESAN
-447 DEVLLLHMY
+447 GDVLLLHLN

-463 AKGMIQMLSGSGEGY
+463 AKGMVQLLTGTGDGY

-494 IAMAFEELLR
+494 IAMAVEELLH
-504 QALETDQNVVISG
+504 QAREAGQTVIVSG

-523 EILDRM
+523 DMLERM
-529 GVLDT
+529 GVLES
-534 IPAEHRVSDRIAALK
+534 IPSEHQVNNRTEALE
-549 LAIAKTKPA
+549 LAIEASKPM
-558 TERSKH
+558 

>member
-1 MRIDQVFPGLRR
+1 MQLSEIFPGIRS
-13 DNLRGDFYGGVTA
+13 DNLRGDLYGGVTA

-39 ASGAGPIAG
+39 ASGVGPIAG

-63 GTPSQIS
+63 GTPSQVS
-70 GPTGPITVVMA
+70 GPTGPVTLVMA

-101 GAMQILFGVL
+101 GAIQILFGVL

-136 IIIQLAPMIGFTTSN
+136 IIIQLAPMIGFDTSK
-151 DGVVG
+151 DGVVT
-156 ALTDLPGL
+156 ALADFPDL
-164 VTDPVFHAVA
+164 VTDPVFHALA
-174 VGLMAL
+174 LGLLAL
-180 AIGIFVPHRIRP
+180 AISVFLPHRFRA
-192 YAPPALLA
+192 YAPPALVA
-200 LIIGTLTALFFLQD
+200 LIMGTLAALFLLD
-214 APVLGDIPS
+214 GAPVLGDIPI
-223 GFPDPQIP
+223 GLPEAQIP
-231 KISSSELGGM
+231 KITSGELGGM
-241 LGSALILAT
+241 LGSALILAI
-250 LGSIDSLLTSLVA
+250 LCSIDSLLTSLVA
-263 DNVTRTHHNSD
+263 DNVTRAHHNSD

-292 IPGAGATMRTVTNV
+292 IPGAGATMRTITNV

-311 TSVSGVLHAMV
+311 TSISGVLHALV
-322 LLALVLG
+322 LLALVMG
-329 LGPLAEDIPTAV
+329 LGPLAEDIPSAV

-380 VFVDLV
+380 VFVDLI

-399 SARKLSWQQLSQ
+399 AARKLSWQQLAQ
-411 LQLYPR
+411 LRLYPQQ
-417 RVDAPAVVSSKSQIP
+417 DDEAVSDTGGADH
-432 SALSESENDLLASAN
+432 ALTRAEQDLLESAN
-447 DEVLLLHMY
+447 GDVLLLHLN

-463 AKGMIQMLSGSGEGY
+463 AKGMVQLLTGTGDGY

-494 IAMAFEELLR
+494 IAMAVEELLH
-504 QALETDQNVVISG
+504 QAREAGQTVIVSG

-523 EILDRM
+523 DMLERM
-529 GVLDT
+529 GVLES
-534 IPAEHRVSDRIAALK
+534 IPSEHQVNNRTEALE
-549 LAIAKTKPA
+549 LAIEASKPM
-558 TERSKH
+558 

>member
-180 AIGIFVPHRIRP
+180 AIGIFVPYRIRP

-274 RELVGQGIGN
+274 RELVGQGVGN

-417 RVDAPAVVSSKSQIP
+417 RVDATAVVSSKSQIP

-558 TERSKH
+558 TERLKH

>member
-1 MRIDQVFPGLRR
+1 MQLSEIFPGVRR
-13 DNLRGDFYGGVTA
+13 DNLRGDLYGGVTA

-63 GTPSQIS
+63 GTPSQVS

-81 VIITDYAHDL
+81 VIITNYAHDL

-101 GAMQILFGVL
+101 GAIQILFGVL

-136 IIIQLAPMIGFTTSN
+136 IIIQLAPMIGFDTSK
-151 DGVVG
+151 DGVVT
-156 ALTDLPGL
+156 ALADFPDL
-164 VTDPVFHAVA
+164 VTDPVFHALA
-174 VGLMAL
+174 LGLLAL
-180 AIGIFVPHRIRP
+180 AISVFLPHRFRA
-192 YAPPALLA
+192 YAPPALVA
-200 LIIGTLTALFFLQD
+200 LIMGTLAALFLLD
-214 APVLGDIPS
+214 GAPVLGDIPS
-223 GFPDPQIP
+223 GLPEAQIP
-231 KISSSELGGM
+231 KITSGELGGM
-241 LGSALILAT
+241 LGSALILAI

-292 IPGAGATMRTVTNV
+292 IPGAGATMRTMINV

-311 TSVSGVLHAMV
+311 TSISGVLHALV

-329 LGPLAEDIPTAV
+329 LGPLAEDIPSAV

-380 VFVDLV
+380 VFVDLI

-399 SARKLSWQQLSQ
+399 AARKLSWQQLAQ
-411 LQLYPR
+411 LRLYPQQ
-417 RVDAPAVVSSKSQIP
+417 DSKAVSDTGGADH
-432 SALSESENDLLASAN
+432 ALTRAEQDLLESAN
-447 DEVLLLHMY
+447 GDVLLLHLN

-463 AKGMIQMLSGSGEGY
+463 AKGMVQLLTGTGDGY

-494 IAMAFEELLR
+494 IAMAVEELLH
-504 QALETDQNVVISG
+504 QAREAGRTVIVSG

-523 EILDRM
+523 DTLERM
-529 GVLDT
+529 GVLES
-534 IPAEHRVSDRIAALK
+534 IPSEHRVNNRTEALE
-549 LAIAKTKPA
+549 LAIEASKPV
-558 TERSKH
+558 

>member
-1 MRIDQVFPGLRR
+1 MQLSEIFPGVRR
-13 DNLRGDFYGGVTA
+13 GNLRGDLYGGVTA

-63 GTPSQIS
+63 GTPSQVS
-70 GPTGPITVVMA
+70 GPTGPITIVMA

-101 GAMQILFGVL
+101 GAIQILFGVL

-136 IIIQLAPMIGFTTSN
+136 IIIQLAPMIGFDTSK
-151 DGVVG
+151 DGVVT
-156 ALTDLPGL
+156 ALADFPDL
-164 VTDPVFHAVA
+164 VTDPVFHALA
-174 VGLMAL
+174 LGLLAL
-180 AIGIFVPHRIRP
+180 AISVFLPHRFRA
-192 YAPPALLA
+192 YAPPALVA
-200 LIIGTLTALFFLQD
+200 LIMGTLAALFLLD
-214 APVLGDIPS
+214 GAPVLGDIPS
-223 GFPDPQIP
+223 GLPEAQIP
-231 KISSSELGGM
+231 KITSGELGGM
-241 LGSALILAT
+241 LGSALILAI

-292 IPGAGATMRTVTNV
+292 IPGAGATMRTMINV

-311 TSVSGVLHAMV
+311 TSISGVLHALV

-329 LGPLAEDIPTAV
+329 LGPLAEDIPSAV

-380 VFVDLV
+380 VFVDLI

-399 SARKLSWQQLSQ
+399 AARKLSWQQLAQ
-411 LQLYPR
+411 LRLYPQQ
-417 RVDAPAVVSSKSQIP
+417 DSEAVSDTGGADH
-432 SALSESENDLLASAN
+432 ALTRAEQDLLESAN
-447 DEVLLLHMY
+447 GDVLLLHLN

-463 AKGMIQMLSGSGEGY
+463 AKGMVQLLTGTGDGY

-494 IAMAFEELLR
+494 IAMAVEELMH
-504 QALETDQNVVISG
+504 QAREAGQTVIVSG

-523 EILDRM
+523 DILERM
-529 GVLDT
+529 GVLES
-534 IPAEHRVSDRIAALK
+534 IPSEHRVNNRTEALE
-549 LAIAKTKPA
+549 LAIEA
-558 TERSKH
+558 SKSV

>member
-1 MRIDQVFPGLRR
+1 MQLSEIFPGVRR
-13 DNLRGDFYGGVTA
+13 GNLRGDLYGGVTA

-63 GTPSQIS
+63 GTPSQVS
-70 GPTGPITVVMA
+70 GPTGPITIVMA

-101 GAMQILFGVL
+101 GAIQILFGVL

-136 IIIQLAPMIGFTTSN
+136 IIIQLAPMIGFDTSK
-151 DGVVG
+151 DGVVT
-156 ALTDLPGL
+156 ALADFPDL
-164 VTDPVFHAVA
+164 VTDPVFHALA
-174 VGLMAL
+174 LGLLAL
-180 AIGIFVPHRIRP
+180 AISVFLPHRFRA
-192 YAPPALLA
+192 YAPPALVA
-200 LIIGTLTALFFLQD
+200 LIMGTLAALFLLD
-214 APVLGDIPS
+214 GAPVLGDIPS
-223 GFPDPQIP
+223 GLPEAQIP
-231 KISSSELGGM
+231 KITSGELGGM
-241 LGSALILAT
+241 LGSALILAI

-292 IPGAGATMRTVTNV
+292 IPGAGATMRTMINV

-311 TSVSGVLHAMV
+311 TSISGVLHALV

-329 LGPLAEDIPTAV
+329 LGPLAEDIPSAV

-380 VFVDLV
+380 VFVDLI

-399 SARKLSWQQLSQ
+399 AARKLSWQQLAQLRLYSQ
-411 LQLYPR
+411 Q
-417 RVDAPAVVSSKSQIP
+417 VSEAVSDTGGADH
-432 SALSESENDLLASAN
+432 ALTRAEQDLLESAN
-447 DEVLLLHMY
+447 GDVLLLHLN

-463 AKGMIQMLSGSGEGY
+463 AKGMVQLLTGTGDGY

-494 IAMAFEELLR
+494 IAMAVEELLH
-504 QALETDQNVVISG
+504 QAREAGRTVIVSG

-523 EILDRM
+523 DTLERM
-529 GVLDT
+529 GVLES
-534 IPAEHRVSDRIAALK
+534 IPSEHRVNNRTEALE
-549 LAIAKTKPA
+549 LAIEASKPV
-558 TERSKH
+558 